1 MIRSVL
7 AVSLVLAQRVL
18 LAAPQ
23 STIAAQQPQTVAAQ
37 QPQTVTA
44 QQLQTVAAQQLQTV
58 AAQQPQTVALLDYHA
73 KVPASW
79 ASRTPSSTMRLAEYV
94 AGAPGGAEVVVY
106 FFGTSQGGTVDANLT
121 RWKSQFSN
129 PKGGAVEEKV
139 THDKSGVFP
148 LTIAEYRGT
157 YARGIGAGSAP
168 EAARPNQILTA
179 VVAETP
185 KGTLF
190 FQLFG
195 PVAAVEAQRAAYL
208 DFVRSMK

>member
-1 MIRSVL
+1 MSR
-7 AVSLVLAQRVL
+7 LVLTLSTAL
-18 LAAPQ
+18 L
-23 STIAAQQPQTVAAQ
+23 SIALSQQPQTVK
-37 QPQTVTA
+37 
-44 QQLQTVAAQQLQTV
+44 
-58 AAQQPQTVALLDYHA
+58 LLEYQA
-73 KVPASW
+73 KVPTAW
-79 ASRTPSSTMRLAEYV
+79 TAKTPSSTMRLAEYV

-106 FFGTSQGGTVDANLT
+106 FFGASQGGTVDANLA
-121 RWKSQFSN
+121 RWKGQFSN
-129 PKGGAVEEKV
+129 PNGGAVEEKI
-139 THDKSGVFP
+139 THEKSGVFP

-157 YARGIGAGSAP
+157 YARGMGAGSAP
-168 EAARPNQILTA
+168 AQALPNHILTA

>member
-1 MIRSVL
+1 MIRH
-7 AVSLVLAQRVL
+7 L
-18 LAAPQ
+18 LALPIAFILQ
-23 STIAAQQPQTVAAQ
+23 SQQPQTVK
-37 QPQTVTA
+37 
-44 QQLQTVAAQQLQTV
+44 
-58 AAQQPQTVALLDYHA
+58 LLEYQA
-73 KVPASW
+73 KVPTGWTSK
-79 ASRTPSSTMRLAEYV
+79 TPSSTMRLAEYV

-106 FFGTSQGGTVDANLT
+106 FFGTSQGGTVDANLA

-129 PKGGAVEEKV
+129 PSGGAVQEKI
-139 THDKSGVFP
+139 THEKNAAFP

-157 YARGIGAGSAP
+157 YARGMGAGSAP
-168 EAARPNQILTA
+168 AQALPNHILTA